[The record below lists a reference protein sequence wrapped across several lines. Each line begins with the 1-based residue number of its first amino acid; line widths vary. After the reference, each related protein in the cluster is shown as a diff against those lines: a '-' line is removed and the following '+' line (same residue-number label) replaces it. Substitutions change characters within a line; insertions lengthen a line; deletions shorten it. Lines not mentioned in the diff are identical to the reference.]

1 MNLLGYSCVTGWRE
15 KQQRRGTSFQIEGVD
30 DKVPMCAKRTWERKC
45 TRKIPVGGG
54 GGCHNNEFGVCEEL
68 QQSNVETT
76 EISIF

>member
-54 GGCHNNEFGVCEEL
+54 GGGHNNEFGVCEEL